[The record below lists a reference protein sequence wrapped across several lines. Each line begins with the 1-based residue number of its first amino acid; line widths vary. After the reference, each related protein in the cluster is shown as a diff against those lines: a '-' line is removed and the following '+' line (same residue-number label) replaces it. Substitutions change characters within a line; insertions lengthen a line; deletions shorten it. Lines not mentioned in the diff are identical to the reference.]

1 MEQHRDPMGNPIGDG
16 RAERVIRQSRELGDD
31 VRELAGELAA
41 AAREIKSKI
50 DIAPMV
56 REHPFRTVLIA
67 AGVGYV
73 LGGGL
78 FTPMT
83 GRLIRLGARAMLV
96 PIVTN
101 QIEAMAAG
109 TGVVSGR

>member
-1 MEQHRDPMGNPIGDG
+1 MGNPTGDG

-31 VRELAGELAA
+31 MRELAGELAE
-41 AAREIKSKI
+41 AAREIKGRF
-50 DIAPMV
+50 DLGPMV
-56 REHPFRTVLIA
+56 RQHPFRTVLVA

-83 GRLIRLGARAMLV
+83 GRILRLGARAMLV
-96 PIVTN
+96 PIVKN
-101 QIEAMAAG
+101 QIEAIAAG
-109 TGVVSGR
+109 TGAVSGR